1 MGLMLFIYFA
11 GFVSNFIFIIKI
23 SLGFTIGITIALLV
37 FSLYLLVFE
46 MYENN
51 TNEEETKYNNFNKI
65 LKWIKSLLIPIITM
79 SILLVITPSER
90 TMYIMAGAYLG
101 QEIATNEIIS
111 DKLNKVNEI
120 IDLKLNEIL
129 SELNSENKEIK

>member
-11 GFVSNFIFIIKI
+11 GFVSIFIFIIKI
-23 SLGFTIGITIALLV
+23 FLGITIGVLLV
-37 FSLYLLVFE
+37 SLIFLFYELFE
-46 MYENN
+46 SKYNN
-51 TNEEETKYNNFNKI
+51 EETKYDIFNKI
-65 LKWIKSLLIPIITM
+65 LKWIKSLLISIITM

-101 QEIATNEIIS
+101 QEIVTNEIIS

-129 SELNSENKEIK
+129 SELNSKNKEIK

>member
-11 GFVSNFIFIIKI
+11 GFVSSFIFIIKI
-23 SLGFTIGITIALLV
+23 FLGLTIGVLLL
-37 FSLYLLVFE
+37 SLYILVFE
-46 MYENN
+46 LYASK
-51 TNEEETKYNNFNKI
+51 TNEGETKYNDFNKI
-65 LKWIKSLLIPIITM
+65 LKWMKGLLISIITM
-79 SILLVITPSER
+79 SILLIITPSER

-101 QEIATNEIIS
+101 QEIVTNEIVS